1 MKNNLW
7 IGMAIGLIF
16 PMLAYLLT
24 TYTTMSD
31 RMFATKPFLL
41 YIVAGAINLVLI
53 RLFYRKTTSLEKSA
67 KGVML
72 VTFLGMLVFL
82 RIYLRADGAVA
93 YARVME
99 VMGALNAA
107 GFHDI
112 VLVTDAGGPRMDG

>member
-24 TYTTMSD
+24 TYTT

-82 RIYLRADGAVA
+82 Y
-93 YARVME
+93 
-99 VMGALNAA
+99 
-107 GFHDI
+107 FHKMNI
-112 VLVTDAGGPRMDG
+112 

>member
-1 MKNNLW
+1 MKNNIW

-16 PMLAYLLT
+16 PLLAYLLT

-31 RMFATKPFLL
+31 KMFATKPFLL

-82 RIYLRADGAVA
+82 Y
-93 YARVME
+93 
-99 VMGALNAA
+99 
-107 GFHDI
+107 FHKMNI
-112 VLVTDAGGPRMDG
+112 